1 MSGQTGMR
9 GYMLQS
15 IICVLDSFR
24 DSEWTS
30 ITIEPNIAGDKV
42 DILWK
47 YPNKTKAYQV
57 KSSQNQITKGDCTNW
72 VKELETYHVCDE
84 YELILIGPVNSDVAS
99 VGKISNT
106 VIPTPHILN
115 ISALLDQAS
124 NRFDKFLEQRS
135 ISKVPVFAR
144 EILISSLVTK
154 FEEYSTT
161 GKEITRED
169 FSKTFDDWILSIY
182 PNSLNEAAEKLK
194 IQFEL
199 KNRTEEAKFKMKYE
213 ACIEALAV
221 VDEFY
226 KLSYGKEV
234 TKDKNIIGELLTLTP
249 FEIGEKARVCHNK
262 LVLTCDTPD
271 VFNLFKRAI
280 KFDKREEDGVD
291 IIVDLR
297 KAIRSELGFGTTI
310 IDEDRNIAW
319 ILTCG

>member
-15 IICVLDSFR
+15 IICVLDSFK
-24 DSEWTS
+24 DLDWVS
-30 ITIEPNIAGDKV
+30 ITIEPNIAGDKI

-47 YPNKTKAYQV
+47 YPNKIKACQV
-57 KSSQNQITKGDCTNW
+57 KSSQNQITKGDCTTW
-72 VKELETYHVCDE
+72 VTELEKNYTCDE
-84 YELILIGPVNSDVAS
+84 YQLILIGPINKDVAS
-99 VGKISNT
+99 VGTISKT
-106 VIPTPHILN
+106 LIPTPHLLN
-115 ISALLDQAS
+115 ISALLEQAS
-124 NRFDKFLEQRS
+124 NRFDRFLEQRS

-144 EILISSLVTK
+144 EILITSLVTK

-169 FSKTFDDWILSIY
+169 FSKTLDDWIISIY

-213 ACIEALAV
+213 ACIEALSV

-226 KLSYGKEV
+226 KLNFGKDLL
-234 TKDKNIIGELLTLTP
+234 KDKAISGELLTLTP
-249 FEIGEKARVCHNK
+249 FEIGEKARICHNK
-262 LVLTCDTPD
+262 LVLTCDSPD

-280 KFDKREEDGVD
+280 KFDKRDEDKAD

-297 KAIRSELGFGTTI
+297 IAIRSELGFGETT
-310 IDEDRNIAW
+310 IDEDREIAW

>member
-1 MSGQTGMR
+1 MR

-15 IICVLDSFR
+15 IICVLDSFK

-30 ITIEPNIAGDKV
+30 ITIEPNIAGNKV

-47 YPNKTKAYQV
+47 YPSKTKACQV
-57 KSSQNQITKGDCTNW
+57 KSSQNQITKGDCNIW
-72 VKELETYHVCDE
+72 VSELEKHYKSDE
-84 YELILIGPVNSDVAS
+84 YELILIGPINADVTN

-106 VIPTPHILN
+106 VIPTPHFLN

-124 NRFDKFLEQRS
+124 NKFDKFLEQRS

-182 PNSLNEAAEKLK
+182 PNSLNEAVEKLK

-199 KNRTEEAKFKMKYE
+199 KNRTEEAKFKLKYE

-226 KLSYGKEV
+226 KLNFGKDAI
-234 TKDKNIIGELLTLTP
+234 KDKNIPGELLTLTP

-262 LVLTCDTPD
+262 LALNCNSPD

-280 KFDKREEDGVD
+280 KFDKREEDKAD

-297 KAIRSELGFGTTI
+297 KAIRAELGFGTTT